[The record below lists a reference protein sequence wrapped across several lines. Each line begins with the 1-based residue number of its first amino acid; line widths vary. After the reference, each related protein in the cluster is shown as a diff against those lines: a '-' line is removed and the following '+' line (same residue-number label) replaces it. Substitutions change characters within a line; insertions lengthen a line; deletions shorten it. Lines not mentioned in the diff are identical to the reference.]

1 MRLAS
6 IIMLLLLDTLA
17 GCGVETMGAAAT
29 AAAARK
35 QQLEQSQ
42 KALQQ
47 AQQKVDEAMQLER
60 ERLHAAE

>member
-6 IIMLLLLDTLA
+6 IIMLLALGTLT
-17 GCGVETMGAAAT
+17 GCGAETMGAAAT